1 MRRIDALGI
10 TFGVFLVGGG
20 LYWGLQLAGLEPLSA
35 GIWSQVVLVGG
46 LLGWLGSYLARVF
59 TQKMTYNRQLQ
70 DYEDA
75 VLQKRLD
82 ELSPEQL
89 DALMQDIAADQAKSE
104 PTSASSKPDSTE

>member
-89 DALMQDIAADQAKSE
+89 EALMAEMSAENAENAASE
-104 PTSASSKPDSTE
+104 GSK

>member
-20 LYWGLQLAGLEPLSA
+20 LYWGLQFAGLEPLSA

-89 DALMQDIAADQAKSE
+89 EALMAEMSAENAENAASE
-104 PTSASSKPDSTE
+104 GSK